1 MSTAAQGA
9 QNAVALRS
17 PLDSRTNIGGANM
30 ELKLR
35 VPKLDLM
42 EKDLSAPT
50 VGGMVSS
57 RLAQLTARIDRDH
70 SYDQKDQSARNL
82 LMESKCKAVRSRIG
96 AAKETQA
103 DRLQPMCELMA
114 RIGADIATEVEKV
127 DLSDKR
133 LDAEMEK
140 TQDKFAREV
149 EDLIGDRAGAK
160 QRLNVRI
167 GAACSTL
174 KREFETDKGYGREYQ
189 EKRHKKA
196 AEKIFAVIDTLEG
209 EHQNRA
215 RSDVRTNST
224 VGKKHAAVDGAVL
237 AERNSRIQVQN
248 DLTEKIDV
256 ACTTFVT
263 EAQAEK
269 KMWQENQKNTM
280 KGFRQAMGRLQDNLD
295 STAQARTAGFD
306 DVSDGRMIELEKL
319 TKLIRTEAGNRQQ
332 SEASMMQLLEGM
344 HQKMHT
350 EVMHERTERQ
360 NTERVLMKLLEES
373 VEAIAI
379 KADEG
384 TLSMLKDMR
393 QEREKDRLMRQKEQ
407 EQRTAQNA
415 SAIEAKHQE
424 RSQAEHERNEAA
436 SDNTEKF
443 VGVVER
449 AADELVGT
457 QGAH

>member
-1 MSTAAQGA
+1 MG
-9 QNAVALRS
+9 
-17 PLDSRTNIGGANM
+17 
-30 ELKLR
+30 
-35 VPKLDLM
+35 
-42 EKDLSAPT
+42 
-50 VGGMVSS
+50 
-57 RLAQLTARIDRDH
+57 
-70 SYDQKDQSARNL
+70 
-82 LMESKCKAVRSRIG
+82 
-96 AAKETQA
+96 
-103 DRLQPMCELMA
+103 
-114 RIGADIATEVEKV
+114 
-127 DLSDKR
+127 
-133 LDAEMEK
+133 
-140 TQDKFAREV
+140 
-149 EDLIGDRAGAK
+149 
-160 QRLNVRI
+160 
-167 GAACSTL
+167 
-174 KREFETDKGYGREYQ
+174 
-189 EKRHKKA
+189 
-196 AEKIFAVIDTLEG
+196 
-209 EHQNRA
+209 
-215 RSDVRTNST
+215 
-224 VGKKHAAVDGAVL
+224 VL

-360 NTERVLMKLLEES
+360 NTERVLMKLLGES

-393 QEREKDRLMRQKEQ
+393 QEREKDRLMHQQLKRSIKRDLKPSMREMRRHRTT
-407 EQRTAQNA
+407 QR
-415 SAIEAKHQE
+415 SLWV
-424 RSQAEHERNEAA
+424 S
-436 SDNTEKF
+436 
-443 VGVVER
+443 
-449 AADELVGT
+449 
-457 QGAH
+457 